1 MWKIKEQLKE
11 QLSRETGYYSN
22 SAGGRYRFALAYPNS
37 YFVGMS
43 NLGLHIVY
51 RLLNERRDTACER
64 VFLPEKRQQQE
75 YEKARQPLMTLEIRR
90 QTMVVAFQEHLLHR
104 ADALGYGTIR
114 KEQVRMELRAL
125 IQQLS

>member
-22 SAGGRYRFALAYPNS
+22 PAGGRHRFALAYPNS

-75 YEKARQPLMTLEIRR
+75 YEKARQPLMTLES
-90 QTMVVAFQEHLLHR
+90 QTGLNRFDIIGFVISF
-104 ADALGYGTIR
+104 
-114 KEQVRMELRAL
+114 
-125 IQQLS
+125 